1 MATRRLSS
9 IVHGGKPS
17 EVFDPNLGNEAQ
29 LAKLGYE
36 QELKRSFSLLGMVGF
51 SFSIVT
57 CWTALGGTLILGIES
72 GGPPVMVWSWLGI
85 CVLSLTVAYS
95 FAEMCSAYPTAGGQ
109 YSWVAILAPPK
120 YARGAAW
127 VTGWFMCTGI
137 VAMGAVNN
145 FIGSNF
151 LLGMA
156 NLNYPDYEIQRWHCV
171 LVTYLMA
178 IAATGVNVFLS
189 RYLNQISTFAVIW
202 NVMSF
207 FVVVITIL
215 ACNDHKQPA
224 SFVFKDFQ
232 NDTGFSSSGMA
243 VMIGLLQTLFGMCC
257 YDAPAHMTEEMLNPA
272 KEAPQAIILSVFL
285 GAFTGF
291 VFLISAFFCI
301 GDLDATATTSTGVP
315 LIQIFYDSTGS
326 VKGATTLA
334 SLITVIVLICAN
346 SLMAEGSRALWAFAR
361 DHGLPFSGVF
371 AAVDKRSQVPVHS
384 VLLCCAVQMA
394 LNSIYFASYEGFSTV
409 ISIATFGFYVSY
421 AMPLFVR
428 LWSYLAGHEGGG
440 PIPGAAYNLGRW
452 SPLVNA
458 AGLLFLVFAGVD
470 FNFPQVGP
478 VTGDNM
484 NYCSAAFGIIGLVS
498 LVTWVFD
505 GRKNF
510 TGPQTGVVVVNA
522 VEQQQQRQPDDDNKL
537 PLGGGA
543 AGVLDNEKEKDKASL
558 EGSDGSGVKES
569 PTQDPE
575 KLA

>member
-9 IVHGGKPS
+9 IVHGGKQS
-17 EVFDPNLGNEAQ
+17 EAFDPTLGNEAQ

-57 CWTALGGTLILGIES
+57 CWTALGGTLILGIVS

-85 CVLSLTVAYS
+85 CVLSLAVAYS

-109 YSWVAILAPPK
+109 YSWVAILAPPR

-156 NLNYPDYEIQRWHCV
+156 NLNYPDYEIQRWQCV

-178 IAATGVNVFLS
+178 IAAALVNIFLS

-202 NVMSF
+202 NILSF
-207 FVVVITIL
+207 FVVIITIL
-215 ACNDHKQPA
+215 ACNDHKQSA
-224 SFVFKDFQ
+224 SFVFADFQ
-232 NDTGFSSSGMA
+232 NETGFSSGGMA
-243 VMIGLLQTLFGMCC
+243 VMLGLLNTLFGMCC

-272 KEAPQAIILSVFL
+272 KEAPQAIILSVWL
-285 GAFTGF
+285 GAVTGF
-291 VFLISAFFCI
+291 IFLISAFFCI
-301 GDLDATATTSTGVP
+301 GDLEATATTSTGVP

-334 SLITVIVLICAN
+334 ALITVIVLICAN

-361 DHGLPFSGVF
+361 DHGLPFSKFF
-371 AAVDKRSQVPVHS
+371 AKVNKKSQVPVNS
-384 VLLCCAVQMA
+384 IILCLLIQMA

-409 ISIATFGFYVSY
+409 ISIATFGFYISY

-428 LWSYLAGHEGGG
+428 LWSYFTGHEKTM
-440 PIPGAAYNLGRW
+440 PGAYTLGKW

-458 AGLLFLVFAGVD
+458 IGLVFLVFAGID

-484 NYCSAAFGIIGLVS
+484 NYCSAAFGIIGLISV
-498 LVTWVFD
+498 VTWIFD
-505 GRKNF
+505 GKKNF
-510 TGPQTGVVVVNA
+510 TGPQTGVMSA
-522 VEQQQQRQPDDDNKL
+522 VEAEDRGL
-537 PLGGGA
+537 PLG
-543 AGVLDNEKEKDKASL
+543 AGVVAEKDSSVRASDGAMRKEKIPHNTDKMA
-558 EGSDGSGVKES
+558 
-569 PTQDPE
+569 
-575 KLA
+575 

>member
-9 IVHGGKPS
+9 IVHGGKQS
-17 EVFDPNLGNEAQ
+17 EAFDPTLGNEAQ

-57 CWTALGGTLILGIES
+57 CWTALGGTLILGIVS

-85 CVLSLTVAYS
+85 CVLSLAVAYS

-109 YSWVAILAPPK
+109 YSWVAILAPPR

-156 NLNYPDYEIQRWHCV
+156 NLNYPDYEIQRWQCV

-178 IAATGVNVFLS
+178 IAAALVNIFLS

-202 NVMSF
+202 NILSF
-207 FVVVITIL
+207 FVVIITIL
-215 ACNDHKQPA
+215 ACNDHKQSA
-224 SFVFKDFQ
+224 SFVFADFQ
-232 NDTGFSSSGMA
+232 NETGFASGGMA
-243 VMIGLLQTLFGMCC
+243 VMLGLLNTLFGMCC

-272 KEAPQAIILSVFL
+272 KEAPQAIILSVWL
-285 GAFTGF
+285 GAVTGF
-291 VFLISAFFCI
+291 IFLISAFFCI
-301 GDLDATATTSTGVP
+301 GDLEATATTSTGVP

-334 SLITVIVLICAN
+334 ALITVIVLICAN

-361 DHGLPFSGVF
+361 DHGLPFSKSF
-371 AAVDKRSQVPVHS
+371 AKVNKKSQVPVNS
-384 VLLCCAVQMA
+384 IILCLVIQMA

-409 ISIATFGFYVSY
+409 ISIATFGFYISY

-428 LWSYLAGHEGGG
+428 LWSYFTGHEKTM
-440 PIPGAAYNLGRW
+440 PGAYTLGKW

-458 AGLLFLVFAGVD
+458 IGLVFLVFAGID

-498 LVTWVFD
+498 VVTWIFD
-505 GRKNF
+505 GKKNF
-510 TGPQTGVVVVNA
+510 TGPQTGVMSA
-522 VEQQQQRQPDDDNKL
+522 IEAEDRGL
-537 PLGGGA
+537 PLG
-543 AGVLDNEKEKDKASL
+543 AGVVAEKDSSVG
-558 EGSDGSGVKES
+558 GSDGATSKEKI
-569 PTQDPE
+569 PHNAD
-575 KLA
+575 KMA